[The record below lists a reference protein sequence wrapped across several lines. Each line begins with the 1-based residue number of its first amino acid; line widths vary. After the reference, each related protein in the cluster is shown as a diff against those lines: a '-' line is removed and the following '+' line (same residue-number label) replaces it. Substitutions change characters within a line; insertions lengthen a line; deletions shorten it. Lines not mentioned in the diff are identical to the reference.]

1 MGKGRRLEHVSI
13 VYGTIHDKIKLLV
26 IFKSIVYCINNCWMP
41 TEKDQK
47 QVHTWKSA
55 DAEVEESV
63 LIQQQYN
70 SPHTCGIKNGH
81 YGNENG
87 NIDRTNSANEG
98 RSL

>member
-1 MGKGRRLEHVSI
+1 MA
-13 VYGTIHDKIKLLV
+13 
-26 IFKSIVYCINNCWMP
+26 

-63 LIQQQYN
+63 PIQQQNN
-70 SPHTCGIKNGH
+70 SPRTYGIKNGH
-81 YGNENG
+81 YGNEKE
-87 NIDRTNSANEG
+87 NIDGTNSANEG